1 MAEAPAE
8 DKSLNST
15 QQVVA
20 HVRSLIERGELRPGD
35 RLPPER
41 DLAAQIG
48 VSRPTVSAAIRAL
61 AAMGVV
67 QSRQGSGTYIPL
79 GPPALVSDPLRF
91 QTALHNISRDE
102 VYKARQILEVG
113 AAALA
118 AEHATA
124 EDLATLA
131 DEVASMFA
139 TVDQP
144 SVFLIHDV
152 AFHRAIANASANQVL
167 ASLVDMVAALHYETR
182 DQAQPAD
189 REELQ
194 DAAEMHRRIYRAIRA
209 REVESARRLMH
220 DHLTRPWWEHRQLAE
235 PVAEKTAPA
244 VE

>member
-1 MAEAPAE
+1 MAGGAPEEKA
-8 DKSLNST
+8 LNST

-20 HVRSLIERGELRPGD
+20 HVRGLIERGQLRPGD

-41 DLAAQIG
+41 DLATQIG

-67 QSRQGSGTYIPL
+67 VSRQGSGTYIPS

-113 AAALA
+113 AAGLA
-118 AEHATA
+118 AEYASG

-139 TVDQP
+139 TIDQP
-144 SVFLIHDV
+144 ATFLIHDV
-152 AFHRAIANASANQVL
+152 AFHRAIAKASANQVL
-167 ASLVDMVAALHYETR
+167 SSLVDMVATLHYETR
-182 DQAQPAD
+182 DQAPVSD

-209 REVESARRLMH
+209 RDVEAARRLMH
-220 DHLTRPWWEHRQLAE
+220 DHLMRPWWEHRKLEA
-235 PVAEKTAPA
+235 PVP
-244 VE
+244 

>member
-1 MAEAPAE
+1 MANGASDEKA
-8 DKSLNST
+8 LNST

-20 HVRSLIERGELRPGD
+20 HVRGLIERGELRPGD

-67 QSRQGSGTYIPL
+67 VSKQGSGTYIPA
-79 GPPALVSDPLRF
+79 GPPALVSEPLRF

-102 VYKARQILEVG
+102 VYRARQILEVG
-113 AAALA
+113 AAGLA
-118 AEHATA
+118 AEHATG
-124 EDLATLA
+124 EDLATMA

-139 TVDQP
+139 TIDQP
-144 SVFLIHDV
+144 AVFLIHDV
-152 AFHRAIANASANQVL
+152 AFHRAIANASANQVV

-182 DQAQPAD
+182 NQAPPAD

-209 REVESARRLMH
+209 RDVGAARQLMH
-220 DHLTRPWWEHRQLAE
+220 DHLKRPWWEHRQLE
-235 PVAEKTAPA
+235 PEASVTE
-244 VE
+244 